1 MEILHSYYYHKGKA
15 IAKAL
20 FNTILS
26 LLLVGFAV
34 FCFVHWE
41 LTFMFE
47 DWKGYLI
54 LGIYGLITLGVILSA
69 VQSFQQ
75 VARARRGIPA
85 FAVGADGFVT
95 YDSHGL
101 TTTIPFAHCE
111 RVRFKSS
118 IKYRG
123 APPTLTLIVK
133 YHTKDNLDTT
143 QRFEVDLSELD
154 RPQNEIDHQ
163 LHNIYKKAKKQQPQ

>member
-1 MEILHSYYYHKGKA
+1 MELLHRYYYHKGKA
-15 IAKAL
+15 VAKAL
-20 FNTILS
+20 LNTILS

-34 FCFVHWE
+34 FSFVHWE

-54 LGIYGLITLGVILSA
+54 LGLYGLITLGVILSA
-69 VQSFQQ
+69 VQSFQK
-75 VARARRGIPA
+75 VAKARRGIPA
-85 FAVGADGFVT
+85 FGVGADCFVT
-95 YDSHGL
+95 YDNHGL
-101 TTTIPFAHCE
+101 PTTIPFAHCE
-111 RVRFKSS
+111 RVRFKTN

-133 YHTKDNLDTT
+133 YHTKYDPDAT

-154 RPQNEIDHQ
+154 RPQQEIDHQ
-163 LHNIYKKAKKQQPQ
+163 LHSIYKEYKNQMS

>member
-1 MEILHSYYYHKGKA
+1 MEILHQYHYHKGKI
-15 IAKAL
+15 IAKAV
-20 FNTILS
+20 FNTLLS

-34 FCFVHWE
+34 FSFVHWE

-47 DWKGYLI
+47 DWKGYVI
-54 LGIYGLITLGVILSA
+54 LVLYGLITLGMILSA
-69 VQSFQQ
+69 FQSFQKLSK
-75 VARARRGIPA
+75 AYSSIPA

-95 YDSHGL
+95 YDIHGL
-101 TTTIPFAHCE
+101 PTTIPFDNCE
-111 RVRFKSS
+111 RVRFKTN

-133 YHTKDNLDTT
+133 YYTKYDQDTT

-163 LHNIYKKAKKQQPQ
+163 LHSIYKKYKKQQS